1 MKWFNNLKI
10 YKKFLTVGA
19 IVLPFLIALA
29 GTGLWGA
36 NEINNILQQVQAQ
49 QVPSI
54 YSLSQA
60 VETGETARVYIRQS
74 LIETDPDKVQKAV
87 ASARQE
93 LANVRT
99 NWDLYIKLPA
109 VDQEKALWPQFESE
123 YKLWLEENDIILR
136 DAALGTADA
145 RQKGIALLT
154 TASGHADK
162 VAEILASLSTIN
174 YKGTDQMAATARER
188 FGSVVLLIVISAILV
203 VALTGIIGTVLA
215 RSVTTPLIRLRNATQ
230 AVAAG
235 DLTQK
240 VQIHT
245 KDETGQL
252 AEAFNLMVDN
262 LGELNQEI
270 TRAGRELSGSAAE
283 LLALVNQ
290 QTAGASEQSA
300 AIHQTTSTVNE
311 VKATTEQT
319 SQRARSMSDTATRFV
334 SVAEEGQQVVSETIV
349 GMNVIK
355 DQVESIAENI
365 LALSE
370 QTQQIG
376 EIISTV
382 NDIAEQSNLLAL
394 NAAVEAA
401 RAGEHGRGFAVVAN
415 EVRSLAE
422 RSKQATTQ
430 VRTILSDIQKATNV
444 VVMVTEEGTKGVDH
458 GVKLVDRA
466 GLTIRQLS
474 DVIRENLA
482 STQQIIAVV
491 QQQNVGVEQVAQ
503 SMGNINEV
511 TNQNVAATHQLQQ
524 SVEGMNSLVD
534 RFGELTGRYKLV
546 EQLNGTSR
554 NHTSSHS
561 SWSTT
566 K

>member
-19 IVLPFLIALA
+19 IVLPFLLALA

-36 NEINNILQQVQAQ
+36 NEINNILQQSQSQ
-49 QVPSI
+49 QIPSI
-54 YSLSQA
+54 YTLSQA
-60 VETGETARVYIRQS
+60 VEKGESARIYVRQALLETDADRLQNAITTARDDLS
-74 LIETDPDKVQKAV
+74 L
-87 ASARQE
+87 
-93 LANVRT
+93 VRKS
-99 NWDLYIKLPA
+99 WDEYTKLDA
-109 VDQEKALWPQFESE
+109 IDQEKALWPQFETE
-123 YKLWLEENDIILR
+123 YKAWIDENDLILKQ
-136 DAALGTADA
+136 AALNTPDS
-145 RQKGIALLT
+145 RQKATVQLMQ
-154 TASGHADK
+154 ASSHGDK
-162 VAEILASLSTIN
+162 VSEILASLSTIN
-174 YKGTDQMAATARER
+174 YKGTDQLALTARNS
-188 FGSVVLLIVISAILV
+188 FGAVIILIIASGLLV
-203 VALTGIIGTVLA
+203 VALTAAAGTVLA
-215 RSVTTPLIRLRNATQ
+215 RSISAPINKLKTATQ
-230 AVAAG
+230 AVASG
-235 DLTQK
+235 DLTQR
-240 VQIHT
+240 VAIST
-245 KDETGQL
+245 KDEMGQL
-252 AEAFNLMVDN
+252 GEAFNLMIEN
-262 LGELNQEI
+262 LSELNQEI

-283 LLALVNQ
+283 LLSLVNQ

-349 GMNVIK
+349 GMNTIK

-376 EIISTV
+376 EIIATV

-430 VRTILSDIQKATNV
+430 VRTILNDIQKATNA

-511 TNQNVAATHQLQQ
+511 TNQNVTATHQLQQ
-524 SVEGMNSLVD
+524 SVEGMTRLVE
-534 RFGELTGRYKLV
+534 RFGELTGRYKLI
-546 EQLNGTSR
+546 EQGGTSR
-554 NHTSSHS
+554 NHTNAHS
-561 SWSTT
+561 SWATT
-566 K
+566 N